1 MNIKT
6 VSVTYE
12 RKQNLGDFS
21 SANVGCTIWAD
32 LSFDDDKLLHEEM
45 SALWEMAKNN
55 VKEQLVPLTKNGS
68 VKVENMFLGLPLD
81 LLEKVQTNPFG
92 AEPGIQGEEADD
104 TKAGSFREDYGGD
117 PFANVSND
125 PFGGK

>member
-32 LSFDDDKLLHEEM
+32 VREDEDLHQAM
-45 SALWEMAKNN
+45 NGLWNMAKAN
-55 VKEQLVPLTKNGS
+55 VKAQLVPLTKNGS
-68 VKVENMFLGLPLD
+68 TNVEQLFLGLPVELTAVPPAD
-81 LLEKVQTNPFG
+81 SAESKAKENRRQVFTNENLTG
-92 AEPGIQGEEADD
+92 AERFLVGEY
-104 TKAGSFREDYGGD
+104 EDYDRPGFNSD
-117 PFANVSND
+117 
-125 PFGGK
+125 